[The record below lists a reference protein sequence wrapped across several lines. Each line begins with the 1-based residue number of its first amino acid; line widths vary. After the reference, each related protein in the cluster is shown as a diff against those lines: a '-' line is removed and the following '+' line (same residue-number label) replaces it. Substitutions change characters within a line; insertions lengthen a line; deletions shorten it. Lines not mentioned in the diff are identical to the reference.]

1 MGMSGSL
8 KGAARSVVARG
19 PVPLKVLQDV
29 KMETHLAG
37 VRLRRRF
44 DPFVRANERVLR
56 QASDVKLHF
65 GCGGR
70 FLDGWLNVDG
80 WARAGV
86 DLVIDLRQPL
96 PLADGSCR
104 LIFTEH
110 VFEHIDQSFRARVLC
125 EFRRLLATDG
135 VLRINVPDCELHVE
149 AYINN
154 DLDWFAT
161 VFGMD
166 LDKTRGLNS
175 IFMDHFHRFVDDW
188 ESLSFALRE
197 AGFEKITRSS
207 CNQSAIPELRV
218 DTSEPSRAICSL
230 YVEAH

>member
-1 MGMSGSL
+1 VSISGSL

-19 PVPLKVLQDV
+19 PIPLKVIQEV
-29 KMETHLAG
+29 RMEMHLVG
-37 VRLRRRF
+37 VRLKRRF
-44 DPFVRANERVLR
+44 NPLVRANERALR

-70 FLDGWLNVDG
+70 LLDGWLNVDG
-80 WARAGV
+80 WARTGV

-96 PLADGSCR
+96 PLANGSCR

-110 VFEHIDQSFRARVLC
+110 VFEHIDQSFRVRVLR
-125 EFRRLLATDG
+125 EFRRLLAPDG
-135 VLRINVPDCELHVE
+135 VLRINLPDCELAVE
-149 AYINN
+149 AYMN
-154 DLDWFAT
+154 DDLAWFAT
-161 VFGMD
+161 VSGVD
-166 LDKTRGLNS
+166 CDKTRGLNS
-175 IFMDHFHRFVDDW
+175 IFTDHFHRFIDDW
-188 ESLSFALRE
+188 ESLSFALKE

-207 CNQSAIPELRV
+207 CNGSAIPELRV